1 MYAVVR
7 TGGKQIRVEAG
18 DVVAIERLSA
28 APGEQVALGEV
39 LLLGGDGRAR
49 FGTPLIAGAVVRA
62 TVQGE
67 TKGPKVHIFKY
78 HRRKRYRLRKGHRQQ
93 YTTVRIDAIEG

>member
-18 DVVAIERLSA
+18 DVVAVERLPA
-28 APGEQVALGEV
+28 GPGEQVALGEV
-39 LLLGGDGRAR
+39 LMLGGDGSAR
-49 FGTPLIAGAVVRA
+49 IGNPLITGAVVRA

-67 TKGPKVHIFKY
+67 SKGPKIHIFKY
-78 HRRKRYRLRKGHRQQ
+78 HRRKRYRLRKGHRQK
-93 YTTVRIDAIEG
+93 YTTVRIDSIEG